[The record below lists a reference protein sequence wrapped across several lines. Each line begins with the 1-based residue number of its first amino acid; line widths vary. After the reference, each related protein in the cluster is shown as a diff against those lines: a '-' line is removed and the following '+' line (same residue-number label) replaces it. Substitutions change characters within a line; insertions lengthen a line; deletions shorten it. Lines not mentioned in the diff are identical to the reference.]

1 MGVYFNGINVGPY
14 LYYVGPYFPHICPD
28 VGPNLSKRLSVF
40 TPSPLYLL
48 VGKRVV
54 CNESKRSK
62 ALSKTLK
69 PSRGSGFA
77 WLFEV
82 VLR

>member
-28 VGPNLSKRLSVF
+28 VGPNLSKN
-40 TPSPLYLL
+40 LL

-54 CNESKRSK
+54 CNERKRSK